1 MESDLFGLL
10 MRRIKERMEATEQA
24 LAAGNA
30 RSYEEYCR
38 FVGSYAALRDVEDDL
53 KELEKRYLDE

>member
-1 MESDLFGLL
+1 MESDIISLL
-10 MRRIKERMEATEQA
+10 MRRIRERMDAVEQA
-24 LAAGNA
+24 LAAGAA

-38 FVGSYAALRDVEDDL
+38 LVGGYAAMREFEDDI